1 MARYRPNPPPSRHGV
16 GPSCVVLPPEGPWP
30 TVLDFLITRFPGIH
44 ASQWQ
49 QRMLAGDVIDEHG
62 KLLAPSS
69 PYASKLHVY
78 YFRALEVEPKI
89 PFEAQVLWLDEH
101 LLVVDKPHFLPV
113 MPSGKYLQETVLVR
127 LKNALDLNDLTP
139 IHRIDRDTAGL
150 VLFSVNRSTRDAY
163 HALFRERAVAK
174 TYECVAPSSNA
185 HHWPVHR
192 KSRMVVA
199 EHFMQMTEVPIAA
212 GSPVNAITDIAVLE
226 TQGAWSRYQ
235 LKPLTGQR
243 HQLRLHMAAL
253 GLPIRHD
260 GMYPT
265 LTPEGTCDTA
275 KPLQLLAKQIAFTDP
290 LSGEYRTFSSQRNL
304 LPLDLEHWAVD
315 SSTHP

>member
-1 MARYRPNPPPSRHGV
+1 MARYRPNAPPSRHGV

-30 TVLDFLITRFPGIH
+30 TVLDFLITRFPGID
-44 ASQWQ
+44 AIQWQ

-62 KLLAPSS
+62 QLLAPPS
-69 PYASKLHVY
+69 PYVPKLHVY
-78 YFRALEVEPKI
+78 YFRALEVEPNI
-89 PFEAQVLWLDEH
+89 PFEAQVLWQDAH

-127 LKNALDLNDLTP
+127 LKNALGLDDLTP

-150 VLFSVNRSTRDAY
+150 VLFSVSRSTRDAY
-163 HALFRERAVAK
+163 HALFRERTVTK
-174 TYECVAPSSNA
+174 TYECVAPSSTA
-185 HHWPVHR
+185 HAWPMHR
-192 KSRMVVA
+192 ESRMVVA
-199 EHFMQMTEVPIAA
+199 EHFMQMTEVPAEV
-212 GSPVNAITDIAVLE
+212 GSPVNAITDIALLE
-226 TQGAWSRYQ
+226 TQGPWSRYQ

-265 LTPEGTCDTA
+265 LTPEGACNTA
-275 KPLQLLAKQIAFTDP
+275 QPLQLLAKKIAFTDP
-290 LSGEYRTFSSQRNL
+290 LSGEHRTFSSQRSL
-304 LPLDLEHWAVD
+304 LPLD
-315 SSTHP
+315 

>member
-1 MARYRPNPPPSRHGV
+1 
-16 GPSCVVLPPEGPWP
+16 
-30 TVLDFLITRFPGIH
+30 
-44 ASQWQ
+44 
-49 QRMLAGDVIDEHG
+49 VIDEHCQ
-62 KLLAPSS
+62 LLAPPS
-69 PYASKLHVY
+69 PYAPKLRVY

-89 PFEAQVLWLDEH
+89 PFEAQVLWQDEH

-127 LKNALDLNDLTP
+127 LKNALGLDDLTP

-174 TYECVAPSSNA
+174 TYECVAPSSHA
-185 HHWPVHR
+185 YAWPVHR
-192 KSRMVVA
+192 ESRMVVA
-199 EHFMQMTEVPIAA
+199 EHFMQMTEVVPEVD
-212 GSPVNAITDIAVLE
+212 SPVNAITDIAVLE

-235 LKPLTGQR
+235 LNPLTGQR

-265 LTPEGTCDTA
+265 LTPESACDVD
-275 KPLQLLAKQIAFTDP
+275 KPLQLLAKHIAFTDP
-290 LSGEYRTFSSQRNL
+290 LSGVRRAFESQRTL
-304 LPLDLEHWAVD
+304 LPLA
-315 SSTHP
+315 

>member
-16 GPSCVVLPPEGPWP
+16 GASCVVLPPEGPWP
-30 TVLDFLITRFPGIH
+30 TVLDFLITRFPGID

-62 KLLAPSS
+62 QLLAPPS
-69 PYASKLHVY
+69 PYVPKLRVY

-89 PFEAQVLWLDEH
+89 PFEAQVLWQDEH

-127 LKNALDLNDLTP
+127 LKNSLGLDDLTP

-150 VLFSVNRSTRDAY
+150 VLFSINRSTRDAY
-163 HALFRERAVAK
+163 HALFRARAVAK
-174 TYECVAPSSNA
+174 TYECIAPSSNA

-192 KSRMVVA
+192 ESRMVVA
-199 EHFMQMTEVPIAA
+199 EHFMQMTEVPVEA

-253 GLPIRHD
+253 GLPIRYD

-265 LTPEGTCDTA
+265 LTPEGACDVN
-275 KPLQLLAKQIAFTDP
+275 KPLQLLAKEIAFADP
-290 LSGEYRTFSSQRNL
+290 LSGAPRTFESQRTL
-304 LPLDLEHWAVD
+304 LPLA
-315 SSTHP
+315 